1 MDKIALFKEW
11 IKVIFY
17 CELVILFG
25 YFVKEILTSGW

>member
-1 MDKIALFKEW
+1 MDKVVKFKEW

-17 CELVILFG
+17 AELVILFG

>member
-1 MDKIALFKEW
+1 MDKIVQFKEW

-17 CELVILFG
+17 FELVILFG

>member
-1 MDKIALFKEW
+1 MDKIVLIKEV

-17 CELVILFG
+17 FELVILFG

>member
-1 MDKIALFKEW
+1 MDTILKIKEV

-17 CELVILFG
+17 FELVILFG

>member
-1 MDKIALFKEW
+1 MDKIVQFKEW

-17 CELVILFG
+17 AELVILFG

>member
-1 MDKIALFKEW
+1 MDKIERIKEY

-17 CELVILFG
+17 AELVILFG

>member
-1 MDKIALFKEW
+1 MDKTVQFKEW

-17 CELVILFG
+17 FELVILFG